1 LSQWPRLAGSCTLR
15 FLPGYSLLTFSAV
28 LIVENHLLETA
39 ASSAQAL
46 PARPRTSSTRHG
58 AALRC
63 RAILTILAGARWASS
78 ARELPTTWPAP
89 AAPWSWRF

>member
-1 LSQWPRLAGSCTLR
+1 LR

-39 ASSAQAL
+39 APSANPL
-46 PARPRTSSTRHG
+46 SARPRTSSTRHG

-63 RAILTILAGARWASS
+63 RAILTVLAGARSASA
-78 ARELPTTWPAP
+78 ARKLR
-89 AAPWSWRF
+89 AA